1 MIEMLQAR
9 RLIRPWFI
17 ATALCL
23 VYVGIVILS
32 NKGNPITLVT
42 LGTRFS
48 QQTSADHGGTEGYDG
63 QFNYYI
69 ASDPVTAAQFLDVP
83 AYRFQRIL
91 FPALGR
97 LLALGQP
104 DLIPWAFL
112 LINIIALAAG
122 TALFENLLVQFRVSR
137 WYALTYGLTLGIF
150 GSVRLSLSEPLAY
163 ALVLAG
169 ITLAYKRQWL
179 WAAVIFAL
187 AALAKETTLIFPAAY
202 VLYLFTQRDWK
213 NGFLLGAVSLIPFI
227 IWQLILRSTLG
238 AFGVGS
244 GGAQATSFE
253 IIPLMGI
260 IRIWTDTPAEARA
273 KILLILAPTLLIFV
287 ITPTIWALWVS
298 LKDLRRKKWSAEICL
313 LLVNAALMLFVPF
326 STYRE
331 PIGILRF
338 IVGLQIVVILYAA
351 QNKRYRALRNSTLW
365 IATIFY
371 VATLLVG

>member
-1 MIEMLQAR
+1 MSQVR

-17 ATALCL
+17 TTVLCL
-23 VYVGIVILS
+23 VYVGFVILS

-42 LGTRFS
+42 LGTQFS
-48 QQTSADHGGTEGYDG
+48 QQTTADKAVTEGYDG

-69 ASDPVTAAQFLDVP
+69 ARDPNTAAQFLDVP

-97 LLALGQP
+97 LISLGQA

-112 LINIIALAAG
+112 LINLVALALG
-122 TALFENLLVQFRVSR
+122 TALLENLLVQFRVSR

-169 ITLAYKRQWL
+169 ITLARNRQWL
-179 WAAVIFAL
+179 WAAIIFAL
-187 AALAKETTLIFPAAY
+187 AALAKETTLVFAGAY

-213 NGFLLGAVSLIPFI
+213 NGLLLGIISVLPFA
-227 IWQLILRSTLG
+227 IWQLILFKTLG
-238 AFGVGS
+238 SLGVGS

-253 IIPLMGI
+253 MIPLMGI

-287 ITPTIWALWVS
+287 IAPTIWALWVS
-298 LKDLRRKKWSAEICL
+298 IKDIRRHKWSAEICL
-313 LLVNAALMLFVPF
+313 LLINAALMLFVPF

-338 IVGLQIVVILYAA
+338 IVGLQIAVILYAA
-351 QNKRYRALRNSTLW
+351 QNKRYRALRNSSLW
-365 IATIFY
+365 IVTIFY
-371 VATLLVG
+371 VATLVIG

>member
-1 MIEMLQAR
+1 MIEMSQVR
-9 RLIRPWFI
+9 GLIRPWFI
-17 ATALCL
+17 TTVLCL

-32 NKGNPITLVT
+32 NKGNPMTLVT

-48 QQTSADHGGTEGYDG
+48 QQSPTGTEGYDG

-69 ASDPVTAAQFLDVP
+69 ARDPNTAAQYLDVP

-97 LLALGQP
+97 LLSLGQP

-112 LINIIALAAG
+112 LINILALALG
-122 TALFENLLVQFRVSR
+122 TALLENLLTQYRISR

-163 ALVLAG
+163 ALVLVG
-169 ITLAYKRQWL
+169 ITLARDKRWWL
-179 WAAVIFAL
+179 SAICFAL
-187 AALAKETTLIFPAAY
+187 ATLAKETALIFAAAY
-202 VLYLFTQRDWK
+202 VLYLFTLRDWK
-213 NGFLLGAVSLIPFI
+213 NGILLGVIAFLPFA
-227 IWQLILRSTLG
+227 IWQLILRQSLG
-238 AFGVGS
+238 SFGVGS

-260 IRIWTDTPAEARA
+260 IRIWTDTPPEVRG

-287 ITPTIWALWVS
+287 IFPTIWALWTC
-298 LKDLRRKKWSAEICL
+298 LKDIQRHKWSPEISL
-313 LLVNAALMLFVPF
+313 LLVNAAVMLFVPF

-338 IVGLQIVVILYAA
+338 IVGLQIAVILYAA
-351 QNKRYRALRNSTLW
+351 QTRSTRALRNSTLW
-365 IATIFY
+365 IVTLFY
-371 VATLLVG
+371 VATLVTG

>member
-1 MIEMLQAR
+1 MSQVR

-17 ATALCL
+17 TTVLCL
-23 VYVGIVILS
+23 VYVGFVILS
-32 NKGNPITLVT
+32 NKGNPLTLVT

-48 QQTSADHGGTEGYDG
+48 QQTSAANGGTEGYDG

-69 ASDPVTAAQFLDVP
+69 ARDPNTAAAYLDVP

-97 LLALGQP
+97 LLSLGQS
-104 DLIPWAFL
+104 DLIPWVFL
-112 LINIIALAAG
+112 IINIIALALG
-122 TALFENLLVQFRVSR
+122 TILLENLLVQFHVSR
-137 WYALTYGLTLGIF
+137 WYALTYGLALGIF

-163 ALVLAG
+163 ALVLGG

-187 AALAKETTLIFPAAY
+187 AALAKETTLIFAAAY

-213 NGFLLGAVSLIPFI
+213 NGLLLGAISVVPFI
-227 IWQLILRSTLG
+227 IWQFVLRSTLG

-253 IIPLMGI
+253 IVPLMGI

-287 ITPTIWALWVS
+287 IAPTVWALWVTV
-298 LKDLRRKKWSAEICL
+298 KDLRRHKWSPDICL
-313 LLVNAALMLFVPF
+313 LLINAAIMLFVPF

-338 IVGLQIVVILYAA
+338 IVGLQIAVILYAA

-365 IATIFY
+365 IVTIFY
-371 VATLLVG
+371 VATLVTG

>member
-1 MIEMLQAR
+1 MSQVR

-17 ATALCL
+17 VSALCL
-23 VYVGIVILS
+23 VYVGFVILS
-32 NKGNPITLVT
+32 NKGNPLTLVT

-48 QQTSADHGGTEGYDG
+48 QQSTATQADTEGYDG

-69 ASDPVTAAQFLDVP
+69 ARDPNTAAQYLDVP

-97 LLALGQP
+97 LLSVGQA

-112 LINIIALAAG
+112 LINIIALALG
-122 TALFENLLVQFRVSR
+122 TALLENLLIQFRVSR
-137 WYALTYGLTLGIF
+137 WYGLTYGLTLGIF

-163 ALVLAG
+163 ALVLG
-169 ITLAYKRQWL
+169 SITLARNRQWL
-179 WAAVIFAL
+179 WTALILAL
-187 AALAKETTLIFPAAY
+187 AALAKETTLIFAGAY

-213 NGFLLGAVSLIPFI
+213 NGLLLGFISVLPFA
-227 IWQLILRSTLG
+227 IWQLILYKILG
-238 AFGVGS
+238 SFGVGS

-253 IIPLMGI
+253 MIPLMGI

-287 ITPTIWALWVS
+287 IAPTIWALWVS
-298 LKDLRRKKWSAEICL
+298 IKDIRRHKWSAEICL
-313 LLVNAALMLFVPF
+313 LLINAAVMLFVPF

-338 IVGLQIVVILYAA
+338 IVGLQITVILYAA

-365 IATIFY
+365 IVTLFY
-371 VATLLVG
+371 VATLVTG

>member
-1 MIEMLQAR
+1 MSPVR

-17 ATALCL
+17 TTVLCL

-32 NKGNPITLVT
+32 NKGNPISLVT

-48 QQTSADHGGTEGYDG
+48 EQSTSGTEGYDG

-69 ASDPVTAAQFLDVP
+69 ARDPNTAAQFLDVP

-97 LLALGQP
+97 LLALAQT

-112 LINIIALAAG
+112 LINLVALAAG
-122 TALFENLLVQFRVSR
+122 TALLEHLLTQFNVSR

-163 ALVLAG
+163 ALVLGG
-169 ITLAYKRQWL
+169 ITLARNRQWL
-179 WAAVIFAL
+179 WAALIFAL
-187 AALAKETTLIFPAAY
+187 AALAKETTLIFAGAY
-202 VLYLFTQRDWK
+202 VLYLFTQREWK
-213 NGFLLGAVSLIPFI
+213 NGFLLGFIAVLPFA
-227 IWQLILRSTLG
+227 IWQLILLKTLG
-238 AFGVGS
+238 SLGVGS

-253 IIPLMGI
+253 LIPLMGI
-260 IRIWTDTPAEARA
+260 IRIWTDTPIEARGRV
-273 KILLILAPTLLIFV
+273 LLILAPTLLIFV
-287 ITPTIWALWVS
+287 IVPTVWALWES
-298 LKDLRRKKWSAEICL
+298 LKAIRRHKWSAEVSL
-313 LLVNAALMLFVPF
+313 LLINAAIMLFVPF

-338 IVGLQIVVILYAA
+338 IVGLQIAVILYAA
-351 QNKRYRALRNSTLW
+351 QNRRYRVLRNSTLW
-365 IATIFY
+365 IVTIFFI
-371 VATLLVG
+371 ATLVTG

>member
-1 MIEMLQAR
+1 MSQVR

-17 ATALCL
+17 TTVLCL
-23 VYVGIVILS
+23 VYVGFVILS

-42 LGTRFS
+42 LGTQFS
-48 QQTSADHGGTEGYDG
+48 DQTTADNSGTEGYDG

-69 ASDPVTAAQFLDVP
+69 ARDPDTAAQYLDVP

-97 LLALGQP
+97 LLSFGQA

-112 LINIIALAAG
+112 LINIVALALG
-122 TALFENLLVQFRVSR
+122 TALLENLLVQFRVSR

-163 ALVLAG
+163 ALVLGG
-169 ITLAYKRQWL
+169 ITLARNRKWL

-187 AALAKETTLIFPAAY
+187 AALAKETTLIFAGAY
-202 VLYLFTQRDWK
+202 LLYLFTQRDWK
-213 NGFLLGAVSLIPFI
+213 NGLLLGTISLLPFI
-227 IWQLILRSTLG
+227 IWQFVLRSTLG

-253 IIPLMGI
+253 MIPLMGI

-287 ITPTIWALWVS
+287 IAPTIWALWVS
-298 LKDLRRKKWSAEICL
+298 IKDIRRHKWSAEICL
-313 LLVNAALMLFVPF
+313 LLINAAVMLFVPF

-338 IVGLQIVVILYAA
+338 IVGLQIAVILYAA

-365 IATIFY
+365 IVTLFY
-371 VATLLVG
+371 VATLVTG

>member
-1 MIEMLQAR
+1 MSQVR

-17 ATALCL
+17 TTVLCL

-32 NKGNPITLVT
+32 NKGNPMTLVT

-48 QQTSADHGGTEGYDG
+48 QQTTVDQGGTEGYDG

-69 ASDPVTAAQFLDVP
+69 ARDPNTAAQYLDVP

-91 FPALGR
+91 FPVVGR
-97 LLALGQP
+97 LLSLGQT

-112 LINIIALAAG
+112 LINLVALALG
-122 TALFENLLVQFRVSR
+122 TALLENLLVQFRVSR

-163 ALVLAG
+163 PLILGG
-169 ITLAYKRQWL
+169 ITLARNRQWL
-179 WAAVIFAL
+179 WTAFIFAI
-187 AALAKETTLIFPAAY
+187 AALAKETTLIFAGAY

-213 NGFLLGAVSLIPFI
+213 NGLLLGFISVLPFA
-227 IWQLILRSTLG
+227 IWQLILFKTLG
-238 AFGVGS
+238 SFGIGS

-253 IIPLMGI
+253 MIPLMGI

-287 ITPTIWALWVS
+287 IAPTIWALWVS
-298 LKDLRRKKWSAEICL
+298 IKDIRRHKWSVEICL
-313 LLVNAALMLFVPF
+313 LLINAAVMLFVPF

-338 IVGLQIVVILYAA
+338 IVGLQIAVILYAA

-365 IATIFY
+365 IVTLFY
-371 VATLLVG
+371 VATLVTG

>member
-1 MIEMLQAR
+1 MSPVR

-17 ATALCL
+17 TVVLCL

-32 NKGNPITLVT
+32 NKGNAISLVT

-48 QQTSADHGGTEGYDG
+48 QQSTAGTEGYDG

-69 ASDPVTAAQFLDVP
+69 ARDPTTAAQFLDVP

-91 FPALGR
+91 FPTLGR
-97 LLALGQP
+97 LLALGQT

-112 LINIIALAAG
+112 LINLVALALG
-122 TALFENLLVQFRVSR
+122 TALLEKLLIQFHVSR

-169 ITLAYKRQWL
+169 ITLARNRQWL

-187 AALAKETTLIFPAAY
+187 AALAKETTLIFAGAY

-213 NGFLLGAVSLIPFI
+213 NGFMLGMIALLPFAL
-227 IWQLILRSTLG
+227 WQLILLKTLG
-238 AFGVGS
+238 ALGVGS

-253 IIPLMGI
+253 LIPLMGI
-260 IRIWTDTPAEARA
+260 IRIWTDTPAEARG

-287 ITPTIWALWVS
+287 ILPTVWALWES
-298 LKDLRRKKWSAEICL
+298 LKDIRRKKWSAEVSL
-313 LLVNAALMLFVPF
+313 LLVNAAIMLFVPF

-338 IVGLQIVVILYAA
+338 IVGLQIAVILYAA
-351 QNKRYRALRNSTLW
+351 QNRRYRVLRNSTLW
-365 IATIFY
+365 IVTLFY
-371 VATLLVG
+371 VATLVTG